1 MLLAETVSN
10 DRQPGSDCPGSDDG
24 RLNLQ
29 KAMQIGQAVAAACQK
44 RKEVKRMSEKEK
56 KTLETILTA
65 VPKMSEFQKG
75 RLYGFAEAM
84 EESNKKGERKDEH
97 NDDSGD

>member
-1 MLLAETVSN
+1 
-10 DRQPGSDCPGSDDG
+10 
-24 RLNLQ
+24 
-29 KAMQIGQAVAAACQK
+29 MQQLIQK
-44 RKEVKRMSEKEK
+44 RKDVKIMSEKER

-84 EESNKKGERKDEH
+84 EESNKKGEKQDERSE
-97 NDDSGD
+97 DIPE

>member
-1 MLLAETVSN
+1 
-10 DRQPGSDCPGSDDG
+10 
-24 RLNLQ
+24 
-29 KAMQIGQAVAAACQK
+29 
-44 RKEVKRMSEKEK
+44 MSEKER

-84 EESNKKGERKDEH
+84 EESNKKGEKQDERSE
-97 NDDSGD
+97 DIPE